1 MYGGYNPYAFNP
13 YNQQYLM
20 QQQQMQQIQQMQQS
34 QPESKVPGI
43 TVVQVPTIDHVEQI
57 QMLPGER
64 KIVLV
69 QNNPDFMAI
78 RVADNAGFVNTE
90 YRMSQ
95 VFDPKA
101 VQQQQQVQYAP
112 LDSVVQLKKELD
124 DLKKM
129 MEGKDAKSTSRNAAR
144 SE

>member
-20 QQQQMQQIQQMQQS
+20 QQQQMQQM
-34 QPESKVPGI
+34 QPEAKVPGI
-43 TVVQVPTIDHVEQI
+43 TVVHVPTIDHVEQVG
-57 QMLPGER
+57 MLPGDR
-64 KIVLV
+64 KIVLI
-69 QNNPDFMAI
+69 QNNPDVMAI

-90 YRMSQ
+90 YRKSQ

-101 VQQQQQVQYAP
+101 TQPQQQIQYAP
-112 LDSVVQLKKELD
+112 IESVVDINNRLEKIE
-124 DLKKM
+124 KM

>member
-1 MYGGYNPYAFNP
+1 MYGGYNPYQMNP
-13 YNQQYLM
+13 YQPYPPQP
-20 QQQQMQQIQQMQQS
+20 QQMQNAQALQQGMKMS
-34 QPESKVPGI
+34 GI
-43 TVVQVPTIDHVEQI
+43 TVVQVPTVDHVEQV

-90 YRMSQ
+90 YRMTQ
-95 VFDPKA
+95 VFDPKST
-101 VQQQQQVQYAP
+101 QQQVQYAP
-112 LDSVVQLKKELD
+112 METVMQLKNELD
-124 DLKKM
+124 EIKKAL
-129 MEGKDAKSTSRNAAR
+129 EGKDAKSTSRNAAR

>member
-57 QMLPGER
+57 QMRPGER

-69 QNNPDFMAI
+69 QNIPDFLAI

-101 VQQQQQVQYAP
+101 AQQQQQVQYAP

-129 MEGKDAKSTSRNAAR
+129 MEGKDAKSISRNAAR

>member
-20 QQQQMQQIQQMQQS
+20 QQQQMQQMQQV

-69 QNNPDFMAI
+69 QNNPDFLAI

-90 YRMSQ
+90 YRMSK

-101 VQQQQQVQYAP
+101 AQQQQQVQYAP